1 MSDMPAMQ
9 EIGKMLLALGLVI
22 AAIGLVLMF
31 AGKVPFLGRLPGD
44 IRIERENFSC
54 SFPIVTCIIVSL
66 VLTLMLNLVMRLFK
80 R

>member
-1 MSDMPAMQ
+1 
-9 EIGKMLLALGLVI
+9 LALGLVI
-22 AAIGLVLMF
+22 AAVGLVLMF

-54 SFPIVTCIIVSL
+54 SFPIVTCIIASL
-66 VLTLMLNLVMRLFK
+66 VLTLILNLVMRLFK